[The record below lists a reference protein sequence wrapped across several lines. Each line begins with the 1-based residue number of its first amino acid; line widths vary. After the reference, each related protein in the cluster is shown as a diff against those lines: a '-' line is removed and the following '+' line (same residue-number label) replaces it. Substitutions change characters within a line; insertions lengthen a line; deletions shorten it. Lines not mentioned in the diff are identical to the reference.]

1 MMIIVV
7 TMVML
12 KYVFYSNRV
21 VVLLSKVTPRFFSVQ
36 DVIDNVDA
44 EETSSSGGSEKL

>member
-1 MMIIVV
+1 MVREGRPEPDVV
-7 TMVML
+7 S
-12 KYVFYSNRV
+12 YSLRER
-21 VVLLSKVTPRFFSVQ
+21 LLFFSVQ